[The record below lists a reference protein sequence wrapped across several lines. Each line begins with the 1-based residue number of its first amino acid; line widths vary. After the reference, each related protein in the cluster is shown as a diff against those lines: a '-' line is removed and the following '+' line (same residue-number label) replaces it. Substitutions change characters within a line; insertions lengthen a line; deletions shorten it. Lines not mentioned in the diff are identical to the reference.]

1 MPILWGN
8 GAPARGERDI
18 NPGDA
23 NMRSDSGKTVSVWMD
38 STKMPTFAPLEEDL
52 SCDVCVVGAGIVG
65 LTTAYHLVRGGADV
79 VVLDDGPVC
88 GGETSRTTAHLTAV
102 LDDRFQWLEHVHG
115 EAKVRESTASHLSA
129 INRIESI
136 VREEGIACEFERVP
150 GYLLLGKSDAPD
162 FLDRE
167 LEAAKRAGLSDAR
180 KLARIPDLAW
190 DSGPCLEFPLQA
202 QFHPL
207 KYLAGV
213 TRAIVRG
220 GGRIF
225 TGTHV
230 DSIEGRPRRPQVK
243 TRDKNVVT
251 ANAVIVATNSPISD
265 YVVTHVKM
273 APYRTYVIGA
283 LIPRGAV
290 PPSLVWDTDDPYIYV
305 RTTPLDDSHDVLIVG
320 GEDHKTGQKDDAPD
334 RFRRLEEW
342 TRRRYPMVLSIA
354 YEWSGQVMEPA
365 DGFAMIGPN
374 PDGAEN
380 VYLATADS
388 GQGMTHG
395 TIAGML
401 LADLAVGKSNPWA
414 ELYDPRRK
422 SLGAIKEMV
431 RENLNVAVQ
440 YGDWLTPGES
450 SFDDIPRGE
459 GRLVRMGAHKVA
471 AYRDD
476 KGLLHLRDATC
487 THLRCIVDWNST
499 EKSWDCPCHGSRF
512 DPEGRVLNGPA
523 LADLAPVNAEVA
535 DRAGTEVHAAD
546 VEGRSRERT
555 QEKR

>member
-1 MPILWGN
+1 
-8 GAPARGERDI
+8 
-18 NPGDA
+18 
-23 NMRSDSGKTVSVWMD
+23 MRSDSGSTVSVWMD
-38 STKMPTFAPLEEDL
+38 TTKMPTFAPLEEGL
-52 SCDVCVVGAGIVG
+52 SCDVCIVGAGIVG
-65 LTTAYHLVRGGADV
+65 LTTAYHLVRAGVDV
-79 VVLDDGPVC
+79 VILDDGPVC
-88 GGETSRTTAHLTAV
+88 GGETSRTTAHLTGV

-115 EAKVRESTASHLSA
+115 EKSVRESTASHLAA
-129 INRIESI
+129 INRIEAI
-136 VREEGIACEFERVP
+136 VREENIACDFERLP
-150 GYLLLGKSDAPD
+150 GYLLLGMSDSPD

-167 LEAAKRAGLSDAR
+167 LAAAKRAGLSDAR
-180 KLARIPDLAW
+180 KVARVPELAW

-207 KYLAGV
+207 KYLAAV
-213 TRAIVRG
+213 TQAIVRG
-220 GGRIF
+220 KGRIF
-225 TGTHV
+225 TDTHV
-230 DSIEGRPRRPQVK
+230 DSVEGRPRRPQVK
-243 TRDKNVVT
+243 TRDKHVVT
-251 ANAVIVATNSPISD
+251 ASSVIVATNSPISD
-265 YVVTHVKM
+265 YVETHVKM

-283 LIPRGAV
+283 RIPKDSV
-290 PPSLVWDTDDPYIYV
+290 PRSLVWDTDDPYMYV
-305 RTTPLDDSHDVLIVG
+305 RMTPLDASSDVLIVG

-342 TRRRYPMVLSIA
+342 TRRRYPMVQTVD
-354 YEWSGQVMEPA
+354 YRWSGQVMEPA

-395 TIAGML
+395 TIAGIL
-401 LADLAVGKSNPWA
+401 LSDLAQGKENPWA
-414 ELYDPRRK
+414 RLYDPKRK
-422 SLGAIKEMV
+422 SLGAIKDIL

-440 YGDWLTPGES
+440 YADWITPGES
-450 SFDDIPRGE
+450 SFEDIPRGQ

-487 THLRCIVDWNST
+487 THLRCIVDWNSA

-512 DPEGRVLNGPA
+512 DAEGRVLNGPA
-523 LADLAPVNAEVA
+523 LADLAPVSAEVA
-535 DRAGTEVHAAD
+535 DRAGTAVHAAD
-546 VEGRSRERT
+546 VKPRSSERP

>member
-1 MPILWGN
+1 
-8 GAPARGERDI
+8 
-18 NPGDA
+18 
-23 NMRSDSGKTVSVWMD
+23 
-38 STKMPTFAPLEEDL
+38 
-52 SCDVCVVGAGIVG
+52 
-65 LTTAYHLVRGGADV
+65 
-79 VVLDDGPVC
+79 
-88 GGETSRTTAHLTAV
+88 
-102 LDDRFQWLEHVHG
+102 
-115 EAKVRESTASHLSA
+115 
-129 INRIESI
+129 
-136 VREEGIACEFERVP
+136 
-150 GYLLLGKSDAPD
+150 
-162 FLDRE
+162 
-167 LEAAKRAGLSDAR
+167 
-180 KLARIPDLAW
+180 
-190 DSGPCLEFPLQA
+190 LEFPLQA

-213 TRAIVRG
+213 TRAIVRD

-243 TRDKNVVT
+243 TRDKHVVT

-305 RTTPLDDSHDVLIVG
+305 RTASLDDAHDVLIVG

-401 LADLAVGKSNPWA
+401 LADLAMGKSNPWA
-414 ELYDPRRK
+414 ELYDPKRK

-440 YGDWLTPGES
+440 YGDWITPGES

-487 THLRCIVDWNST
+487 THLRCIVDWNSA

-523 LADLAPVNAEVA
+523 LADLAPVSADVA

>member
-1 MPILWGN
+1 
-8 GAPARGERDI
+8 
-18 NPGDA
+18 
-23 NMRSDSGKTVSVWMD
+23 MRSDSGKTMSVWMD
-38 STKMPTFAPLEEDL
+38 TTKMPTFAPLEEDL
-52 SCDVCVVGAGIVG
+52 SCDVCIVGAGIVG
-65 LTTAYHLVRGGADV
+65 LTTAYHLIRAGADV
-79 VVLDDGPVC
+79 VILDDGPVC
-88 GGETSRTTAHLTAV
+88 GGETSRTTAHLTCV
-102 LDDRFQWLEHVHG
+102 LDDRFQWLERVHG
-115 EAKVRESTASHLSA
+115 EKRVRQSTESHMAA
-129 INRIESI
+129 INRIEAI
-136 VREEGIACEFERVP
+136 VREEKIACNFERVP
-150 GYLLLGKSDAPD
+150 GYLMLGKADAPD

-167 LEAAKRAGLSDAR
+167 LNAARRASLTNAR
-180 KLARIPDLAW
+180 KLARVPDLPW

-213 TRAIVRG
+213 TRAIERG
-220 GGRIF
+220 KGRIF
-225 TGTHV
+225 TDTHV

-243 TRDKNVVT
+243 TRDKNTVT

-265 YVVTHVKM
+265 YVVTHLKM
-273 APYRTYVIGA
+273 APYRTFVIGA
-283 LIPRGAV
+283 RIPKDSVPRALI
-290 PPSLVWDTDDPYIYV
+290 WDTDDPYIYV
-305 RTTPLDDSHDVLIVG
+305 RMARLDDESDVLIVG

-342 TRRRYPMVLSIA
+342 TRRRYPMVESID
-354 YEWSGQVMEPA
+354 YWWSGQVMEPA

-395 TIAGML
+395 TIAGIL
-401 LADLAVGKSNPWA
+401 LADLAQGKENPWA
-414 ELYDPRRK
+414 ELYDPKRK
-422 SLGAIKEMV
+422 SVKAIKDML

-440 YGDWLTPGES
+440 YGDWVTPGES
-450 SFDDIPRGE
+450 SFGDIPRGE
-459 GRLVRMGAHKVA
+459 GRLVRMGTHKVA

-476 KGLLHLRDATC
+476 RGLLHLRDATC

-523 LADLAPVNAEVA
+523 LADLAPVSAEVA
-535 DRAGTEVHAAD
+535 DRAGSVVHASD
-546 VEGRSRERT
+546 VKERSSQQSRE
-555 QEKR
+555 KR

>member
-1 MPILWGN
+1 
-8 GAPARGERDI
+8 
-18 NPGDA
+18 
-23 NMRSDSGKTVSVWMD
+23 MRSDSGKTVSVWMD
-38 STKMPTFAPLEEDL
+38 TTKMPSFAPLEEDL
-52 SCDVCVVGAGIVG
+52 SCDVCIVGAGIVG
-65 LTTAYHLVRGGADV
+65 LTTAYHLIGAGVDV

-88 GGETSRTTAHLTAV
+88 GGETSRTTAHLSCV
-102 LDDRFQWLEHVHG
+102 LDDRFQWLERVQG
-115 EAKVRESTASHLSA
+115 EKRVRQSTESHMAA
-129 INRIESI
+129 INRIEAI
-136 VREEGIACEFERVP
+136 VREEKIACDFERVP
-150 GYLLLGKSDAPD
+150 GYLILGKSDAPD
-162 FLDRE
+162 FLDKE
-167 LEAAKRAGLSDAR
+167 LEAARRASLTDAR
-180 KLARIPDLAW
+180 KLARVPGLPW

-220 GGRIF
+220 KGRIF
-225 TGTHV
+225 TDTHV

-243 TRDKNVVT
+243 TRDKNTVT

-273 APYRTYVIGA
+273 APYRTFVIGA
-283 LIPRGAV
+283 RIPKDSV
-290 PPSLVWDTDDPYIYV
+290 PRALVWDTDDPYIYV
-305 RTTPLDDSHDVLIVG
+305 RTAPLDDDSDLLIVG
-320 GEDHKTGQKDDAPD
+320 GEDHKTGQRDDAAD
-334 RFRRLEEW
+334 RFRRLEDW
-342 TRRRYPMVLSIA
+342 TRRRYPKVESID

-395 TIAGML
+395 TIAGIL
-401 LADLAVGKSNPWA
+401 LADLAQGKENPWA
-414 ELYDPRRK
+414 ELYDPKRK
-422 SLGAIKEMV
+422 SLGAIKDII

-440 YGDWLTPGES
+440 YGDWVTPGES
-450 SFDDIPRGE
+450 SFGDIPRGE

-471 AYRDD
+471 AYRDER
-476 KGLLHLRDATC
+476 GLLHLRDASC
-487 THLRCIVDWNST
+487 THLRCIVDWNSA

-523 LADLAPVNAEVA
+523 LADLAPVSAEVA
-535 DRAGTEVHAAD
+535 DRAGSVVHAAD
-546 VEGRSRERT
+546 VKGRST
-555 QEKR
+555 QQQQEKR

>member
-1 MPILWGN
+1 
-8 GAPARGERDI
+8 
-18 NPGDA
+18 
-23 NMRSDSGKTVSVWMD
+23 MD
-38 STKMPTFAPLEEDL
+38 TTKMPTFAPLEEDL
-52 SCDVCVVGAGIVG
+52 SCDVCIVGAGIVG
-65 LTTAYHLVRGGADV
+65 LTTAYHLARSGAEV
-79 VVLDDGPVC
+79 VILDDGPVC

-115 EAKVRESTASHLSA
+115 EAKVRASTASHLSA

-136 VREEGIACEFERVP
+136 VSEENIACEFERVP
-150 GYLLLGKSDAPD
+150 GYLLLGKSDAAD

-180 KLARIPDLAW
+180 KLARIPELAW

-202 QFHPL
+202 QIHPL

-213 TRAIVRG
+213 TRAIVRD

-243 TRDKNVVT
+243 TRDKHVVT

-305 RTTPLDDSHDVLIVG
+305 RTASLDDAHDVLIVG

-414 ELYDPRRK
+414 ELYDPKRK

-440 YGDWLTPGES
+440 YGDWITPGES

-487 THLRCIVDWNST
+487 THLRCIVDWNSA

-523 LADLAPVNAEVA
+523 LADLAPVSADVA

>member
-1 MPILWGN
+1 MS
-8 GAPARGERDI
+8 
-18 NPGDA
+18 
-23 NMRSDSGKTVSVWMD
+23 MRSDSGSTVSVWMD
-38 STKMPTFAPLEEDL
+38 TTKMPAFTPLEEDL
-52 SCDVCVVGAGIVG
+52 SCDVCIVGAGIVG
-65 LTTAYHLVRGGADV
+65 LTTAYHLVRAGVDV
-79 VVLDDGPVC
+79 AVLDDGPVA

-115 EAKVRESTASHLSA
+115 KREVRLSTASHLAA
-129 INRIESI
+129 INRIEAI
-136 VREEGIACEFERVP
+136 VQEEKIACDFERVP
-150 GYLLLGKSDAPD
+150 GYLILGKRDAPD

-180 KLARIPDLAW
+180 KVARVPDLPW

-213 TRAIVRG
+213 TRAIVRQK
-220 GGRIF
+220 GRIF
-225 TGTHV
+225 TDTHV
-230 DSIEGRPRRPQVK
+230 ESVEGRPRRPQVK
-243 TRDKNVVT
+243 TREKKVVT
-251 ANAVIVATNSPISD
+251 ANAVVVATNSPISD

-283 LIPRGAV
+283 RIPKDSV
-290 PPSLVWDTDDPYIYV
+290 PASLVWDTDDPYIYV
-305 RTTPLDDSHDVLIVG
+305 RTTPLDDASDLLIVG

-342 TRRRYPMVLSIA
+342 TRRRYSMVQSVD
-354 YEWSGQVMEPA
+354 YRWSGQIMEPA

-388 GQGMTHG
+388 GQGITHG
-395 TIAGML
+395 TIAGIL
-401 LADLAVGKSNPWA
+401 LADLVQGKENPWA
-414 ELYDPRRK
+414 EIYDPSRK
-422 SLGAIKEMV
+422 PVSALKEIV

-440 YGDWLTPGES
+440 YGDWITPGES
-450 SFDDIPRGE
+450 SFDDVPRGE
-459 GRLVRMGAHKVA
+459 GRIVRAGTHKIA

-487 THLRCIVDWNST
+487 THLKCIVDWNSA
-499 EKSWDCPCHGSRF
+499 ERSWDCPCHGSRF

-523 LADLAPVNAEVA
+523 LADLAPVPAEIA
-535 DRAGTEVHAAD
+535 DRAGTPVHAAD
-546 VEGRSRERT
+546 VKETSREKT
-555 QEKR
+555 QEKRQ

>member
-1 MPILWGN
+1 
-8 GAPARGERDI
+8 
-18 NPGDA
+18 
-23 NMRSDSGKTVSVWMD
+23 MRSDSGKTVSVWMD
-38 STKMPTFAPLEEDL
+38 TSKMPTFAPLEEDL
-52 SCDVCVVGAGIVG
+52 SCDVCIVGAGIVG
-65 LTTAYHLVRGGADV
+65 LTTAYHLVRAGADV
-79 VVLDDGPVC
+79 VILDDGPAC

-102 LDDRFQWLEHVHG
+102 LDDRFQWLEQVHG
-115 EAKVRESTASHLSA
+115 EESVRKSTESHLAA
-129 INRIESI
+129 INRIETI
-136 VREEGIACEFERVP
+136 VREENIACDFERVP
-150 GYLLLGKSDAPD
+150 GYLMLGRSDAAD

-167 LEAAKRAGLSDAR
+167 LEAAKRAGLADAR
-180 KLARIPDLAW
+180 KLARIPGVPW
-190 DSGPCLEFPLQA
+190 DSGTCLEFPLQA

-207 KYLAGV
+207 KYLAAV

-220 GGRIF
+220 KGRIF

-251 ANAVIVATNSPISD
+251 ASSVVVATNSPISD

-273 APYRTYVIGA
+273 APYRTFVIGA
-283 LIPRGAV
+283 RIPAGSV
-290 PPSLVWDTDDPYIYV
+290 PRALVWDTDDPYVYV
-305 RTTPLDDSHDVLIVG
+305 RTTPFDDSSDLLIVG

-342 TRRRYPMVLSIA
+342 TRRRYPMVQSVE
-354 YEWSGQVMEPA
+354 YRWSGQVMEPA

-380 VYLATADS
+380 VYLATGDS

-395 TIAGML
+395 TIAGIL
-401 LADLAVGKSNPWA
+401 LADLVLGKANPWA
-414 ELYDPRRK
+414 ELYDPKRK
-422 SLGAIKEMV
+422 SLGAIKSML

-440 YGDWLTPGES
+440 YGDWITPGES
-450 SFDDIPRGE
+450 SFEDIPRGE

-471 AYRDD
+471 AYRDE
-476 KGLLHLRDATC
+476 KGLLHLRDASC

-512 DPEGRVLNGPA
+512 DAEGRVLNGPA
-523 LADLAPVNAEVA
+523 LADLAPVSAEVA
-535 DRAGTEVHAAD
+535 DRAGTAVHAAD
-546 VEGRSRERT
+546 VKGTSREHS

>member
-1 MPILWGN
+1 
-8 GAPARGERDI
+8 
-18 NPGDA
+18 
-23 NMRSDSGKTVSVWMD
+23 MRSDSGNTVSVWMD
-38 STKMPTFAPLEEDL
+38 TTKMPTFAPLEEDL
-52 SCDVCVVGAGIVG
+52 SCDVCIVGAGIVG
-65 LTTAYHLVRGGADV
+65 LTTAYHLVRAGADV
-79 VVLDDGPVC
+79 VILDDGPVC

-102 LDDRFQWLEHVHG
+102 LDDRFQWLEQVHG
-115 EAKVRESTASHLSA
+115 KKRVRESTASHLAA

-136 VREEGIACEFERVP
+136 VTEESIVCDFERLP
-150 GYLLLGKSDAPD
+150 GYLLLGKTDAPD

-180 KLARIPDLAW
+180 KLARVPDLPW

-202 QFHPL
+202 QVHPL
-207 KYLAGV
+207 KYLAAV
-213 TRAIVRG
+213 TRAVVRG
-220 GGRIF
+220 KARIF

-230 DSIEGRPRRPQVK
+230 DSVEGRPRRPQVK
-243 TRDKNVVT
+243 TRGKNVVT
-251 ANAVIVATNSPISD
+251 ASSVIVATNSPISD

-283 LIPRGAV
+283 RIPKDSV
-290 PPSLVWDTDDPYIYV
+290 PRALVWDTDDPYIYV
-305 RTTPLDDSHDVLIVG
+305 RTTTIDETSDVLIVG

-342 TRRRYPMVLSIA
+342 TRRRYPMVTSID
-354 YEWSGQVMEPA
+354 YRWSGQVMEPA

-395 TIAGML
+395 TIAGIL
-401 LADLAVGKSNPWA
+401 LADLALGRENPWA
-414 ELYDPRRK
+414 EVYDPSRK
-422 SLGAIKEMV
+422 SLGAIKDML
-431 RENLNVAVQ
+431 RENLNVAAQ
-440 YGDWLTPGES
+440 YADWITPGEA
-450 SFDDIPRGE
+450 SFEDIQRGQ
-459 GRLVRMGAHKVA
+459 GRVVRMGAHKVA

-476 KGLLHLRDATC
+476 KGLLHLRDAAC

-512 DPEGRVLNGPA
+512 DAEGRVLNGPA
-523 LADLAPVNAEVA
+523 LADLAPVSADVA
-535 DRAGTEVHAAD
+535 DRAGTAVHTAD
-546 VEGRSRERT
+546 VKGKSGEQAR
-555 QEKR
+555 EKR